1 LKPRLLIIGATG
13 FVGSRLALAADPHFE
28 VWRGSR
34 HPAGQAGDVTID
46 VTDDAAV
53 RAAFAEARPQ
63 FVVHLAALSD
73 IDRCEREPDVAWEMN
88 VSGTIHVAN
97 ACAAGGARLLYTST
111 DNVFDGTRGSY
122 REDDPPTPPNVY
134 GRTKVRAEQTIA
146 ALAPAAL
153 VVRLSLVLGTSALA
167 GGNSYL
173 EKVMGNLRAGN
184 PIISPTYEYRNPL
197 DVHTL
202 CTILLELLPMSDAS
216 GIVHAGASDKISRFD
231 LARAIA
237 LRLNAEADLIVP
249 QTAPVPGRAPRGA
262 DNFLATDRLRVL
274 CATPVPSC
282 GQVIERAIP
291 E

>member
-13 FVGSRLALAADPHFE
+13 FVGSRLGLAAAADFD

-34 HPAGQAGDVTID
+34 HPSGRAGDVAID
-46 VTDDAAV
+46 VTNEANVRAEFAAV
-53 RAAFAEARPQ
+53 RPQ

-73 IDRCEREPDVAWEMN
+73 IDRCEREPDAAWAMN

-97 ACAAGGARLLYTST
+97 ACAGCGARLLYTST
-111 DNVFDGTRGSY
+111 DAVFDGTRGLY

-134 GRTKVRAEQTIA
+134 GRTKAEAEREIA
-146 ALAPAAL
+146 QRVPAAL

-184 PIISPTYEYRNPL
+184 PIISPTYEFRNPL

-202 CTILLELLPMSDAS
+202 CTILLELLPKQDAA
-216 GIVHAGASDKISRFD
+216 GIVHAGATDKISRFD

-237 LRLNAEADLIVP
+237 LRLKADPALIVP

-262 DNFLATDRLRVL
+262 DDFLATDRLQSL
-274 CATPVPSC
+274 CTTPVPTC
-282 GQVIERAIP
+282 AQVIERALP